1 MDNKLKN
8 HHQWQNGKNKNFFLS
23 MIIKSI
29 VFDLC
34 RSETE
39 HKLLWKVPYVNNG
52 TGNLSASVRIME
64 MNTSE
69 NADEE
74 EPWTT
79 SSIVKASFIGEN
91 ALFSS
96 IDFDLIGR
104 SYRISLLKKKILSG
118 KYQSEPDQSEPISF
132 FKRPT
137 KSSVTDKS
145 LNPSDI

>member
-1 MDNKLKN
+1 M
-8 HHQWQNGKNKNFFLS
+8 H
-23 MIIKSI
+23 
-29 VFDLC
+29 

-39 HKLLWKVPYVNNG
+39 HKLSWKVPYVNNG
-52 TGNLSASVRIME
+52 TGNLSASVITMQ
-64 MNTSE
+64 TSASE
-69 NADEE
+69 NADDDNNE

-79 SSIVKASFIGEN
+79 SSIVKAYFVGEN

-137 KSSVTDKS
+137 KSPVPDTS